1 MLKQKPAY
9 IELKCILPH
18 FSPQGRDDLM
28 PLADNR
34 DKMASTPEISDML
47 TAGLLTLG
55 YEGFIPEERYL
66 FAYITEDLF
75 SETSLNE
82 LDIIRKMKI
91 EFEFR
96 LLENK
101 NWNEEWEKNFT
112 PVTITKECLVRA
124 PFHLTCKKYPL
135 EIIIEPKMAFGTGH
149 HPTTA
154 MIAEYLIENK
164 PKGLYLFDMGCGSGI
179 LGILAW
185 KTGADKVEMA
195 DNDPDA
201 VANAME
207 NIIKNNALPV
217 KVWLGG
223 KELLKNR
230 NPGMITANIIKSVL
244 MDHMSHYFK
253 ALLPGGILV
262 VSGIIEPD
270 LDDMLY
276 EATNLGFILL
286 KKVHKQEWLMLA
298 FKKPENI

>member
-9 IELKCILPH
+9 IELKCVLPH
-18 FSPQGRDDLM
+18 FNSQGQ
-28 PLADNR
+28 DNLIQLTGKEKNIPP
-34 DKMASTPEISDML
+34 DSEISDML
-47 TAGLLTLG
+47 TAGLLNLG
-55 YEGFIPEERYL
+55 YEGFFSEGRYL
-66 FAYITEDLF
+66 FAYITVDLF

-82 LDIIRKMKI
+82 LNIIRTKKI

-101 NWNEEWEKNFT
+101 NWNEEWEKNFS
-112 PVTITKECLVRA
+112 PVIIAKKCLVRA
-124 PFHLTCKKYPL
+124 PFHLPGKKYPL

-185 KTGADKVEMA
+185 KTGAEKVEMA

-207 NIIKNNALPV
+207 NIIKNNASPV
-217 KVWLGG
+217 KVRLGG
-223 KELLKNR
+223 KELLENR
-230 NPGMITANIIKSVL
+230 NPEMITANIIKSVL
-244 MDHMSHYFK
+244 MEHMSHYFN

-262 VSGIIEPD
+262 ISGIIEPD
-270 LDDMLY
+270 IDDILS
-276 EATNLGFILL
+276 EAAKPGFILL
-286 KKVHKQEWLMLA
+286 KKVHKHEWLMLA